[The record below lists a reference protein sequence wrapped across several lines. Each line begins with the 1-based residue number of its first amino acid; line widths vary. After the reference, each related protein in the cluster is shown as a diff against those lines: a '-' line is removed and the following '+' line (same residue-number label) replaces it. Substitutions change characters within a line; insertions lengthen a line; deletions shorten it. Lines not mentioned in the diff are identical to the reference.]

1 MSGGNLRLMIK
12 APGAIPGTEITI
24 YNRKLK
30 TKSSFRSVDRTG
42 AGERY
47 MYRDLAEGLEAEGAR
62 ILASMIEWAKKKA
75 EG

>member
-30 TKSSFRSVDRTG
+30 TKTAFRADDPEGVN
-42 AGERY
+42 ERY

-62 ILASMIEWAKKKA
+62 VLASMIEWAKKKA